1 MRKIEKIMISNNT
14 MEKKDFFAP
23 LTLGLGAT
31 RRAAMMLLMMLLTSV
46 TAWADVQTVTYTI
59 GYKSGSGYYL
69 TGDDGTQSAYFKP
82 TTDNLS
88 EVTLSL
94 GSDVTIR
101 IANPHNQRLN
111 ISTFQESAAAAYGFQ
126 RSFDTDIDVT
136 VTSASRYVAY
146 MKLIGSGYIN
156 NKQVQIPQEVHN
168 DQHSCMM
175 EWRTVYGVDI
185 VGGVGKFVITYSTTQ
200 YAYKLHYMVDGS
212 EVSGH
217 GNPAFYESATGATLT
232 NLSKT
237 GYDFDGWYDNDGY
250 TGSVISSIAAGTIGE
265 KTLYARWSLITYSIS
280 YVLNEGTNP
289 SNART
294 SYTIETPAFDLPTPS
309 RNGYYFR
316 GWFEDADFA
325 GRAVTQIKKG
335 STGNRTF
342 YAKWEEWEAQGNG
355 TRWNP
360 YKISSEADLRAL
372 ATKVN
377 GGDRCQGVYYQQTC
391 DITITG
397 GDWTPI
403 GTSDN
408 YFVGNYDGGNYTI
421 SGINI
426 NSTSM
431 CQGLFG
437 KVHGTTNQQRGF
449 IQNIIL
455 ENSTIVGG
463 SRTGGIVGAVGN
475 AHVHNCHVRSS
486 VTVQAGADSQGRFGG
501 VVGSFQNGTVK
512 GCTSMAT
519 VNIGGHSS
527 ISNLG
532 GVIGYMQQLTYTATA
547 TNCYSYGM
555 KPIGDQAPSPYSGTA
570 TNVER
575 VYRMR
580 CTDGS
585 VSLPDEVNATDGF
598 YYDGKGY
605 YKKGASIPLTITIGE
620 PPVGYDLVV
629 THTGNNVIMPNEDG
643 EYVYTVGTVNK
654 AFTATT
660 HVSPLLGWTSS
671 YTPDGTTNP
680 YIISTTDGWNLLCDC
695 LAEENNTTWNRF
707 SGKTIRLDDDIDVIR
722 MAGSSH
728 HDFCGTFDGNGHT
741 LNVNYGTADDPV
753 AEDNAAPFRNVENG
767 CVIKNL
773 HVAGDIYT
781 SGKYA
786 AGIAGTQYGT
796 VNMENCR
803 VSATIHSL
811 TAGDGTHGGFVGR
824 NANGNGSSITID
836 GCVFDGK
843 LLTCGTTATTDC
855 SGFVGYKS
863 NNRTVSITNS
873 LYAPANLADGE
884 MEIATGA
891 TFVRNGTAGTNC
903 YYTRTLGDAQGNA
916 ASSSAT
922 LPANIGTAGTA
933 YSVSGITP
941 YTHGIAYDN
950 RYYMTPEAL
959 SFVDNTA
966 NDVAA
971 IDGYFATV
979 TLQGRTLW
987 KDGDWNTLCLPFNVT
1002 IANSPLAGAD
1012 ARALS
1017 SASLENE
1024 VLTLNFTE
1032 ENGVTEL
1039 VAGTPYLIKWAK
1051 ANDYVDDNAH
1061 NIVNPVFSSVV
1072 INSTTH
1078 DFTST
1083 DDKVSFKGTYS
1094 PIVWDT
1100 ENKSILFVGENNTL
1114 YYPKSGAFVNACRAY
1129 FDLGSASAR
1138 EFVMNFDGENEVT
1151 SLPQPLQKEGSQADA
1166 WYTLDGRK
1174 LNGKPTMKGLYIHN
1188 GKKVI
1193 IK

>member
-1 MRKIEKIMISNNT
+1 
-14 MEKKDFFAP
+14 
-23 LTLGLGAT
+23 
-31 RRAAMMLLMMLLTSV
+31 MMLVVMLLTTAS
-46 TAWADVQTVTYTI
+46 AWADVQTVTYTI

-146 MKLIGSGYIN
+146 MKLIGSGHIN

-175 EWRTVYGVDI
+175 EWRTVYGVDN

-355 TRWNP
+355 TKWNP

-403 GTSDN
+403 GTSEN

-426 NSTSM
+426 NSTSKY
-431 CQGLFG
+431 QGLFG
-437 KVHGTTNQQRGF
+437 KVHGTTNQQWGF

-486 VTVQAGADSQGRFGG
+486 VTVQAGANSQRRFGG

-519 VNIGGHSS
+519 VNDGGKSN
-527 ISNLG
+527 ISYIG
-532 GVIGYMQQLTYTATA
+532 GVIGYMQQVEDFTATA

-555 KPIGDQAPSPYSGTA
+555 DPIGKKTSGTV

-575 VYRMR
+575 VRAML
-580 CTDGS
+580 CEDGS
-585 VSLPDEVNATDGF
+585 VSLPDEVSATDGF
-598 YYDGKGY
+598 YHDGIGY
-605 YKKGASIPLTITIGE
+605 YKTGVTVPLTLTNGE

-629 THTGNNVIMPNEDG
+629 KAGNTVLTPNEDG
-643 EYVYTVGTVNK
+643 EYSYTVEGTYSK
-654 AFTATT
+654 KFTATT

-680 YIISTTDGWNLLCDC
+680 YVISTTDGWNLLCDC

-707 SGKTIRLDDDIDVIR
+707 SGKTVRLDDDIDVIR
-722 MAGSSH
+722 MTGSSH

-741 LNVNYGTADDPV
+741 LNVNYGTADEPID
-753 AEDNAAPFRNVENG
+753 EDNAAPFRNVENG

-781 SGKYA
+781 SKKYA
-786 AGIAGTQYGT
+786 AGIAGTQFGT
-796 VNMENCR
+796 VSIENCR
-803 VSATIHSL
+803 VSTAIHSL
-811 TAGDGTHGGFVGR
+811 TNGDGTHGGFVGR
-824 NANGNGSSITID
+824 NGNGNGSSITID

-884 MEIATGA
+884 TEIATGA
-891 TFVRNGTAGTNC
+891 TFVRNGSAGDNC
-903 YYTRTLGDAQGNA
+903 YYTRLLGTAQGQA
-916 ASSSAT
+916 PFIYTA
-922 LPANIGTAGTA
+922 LPDGIGTEGKT
-933 YSVSGITP
+933 YNVSGITAYQNGLSYGGKY
-941 YTHGIAYDN
+941 YTMPLATH
-950 RYYMTPEAL
+950 TL
-959 SFVDNTA
+959 TA
-966 NDVAA
+966 NAHDGNYWTTFYCGTKGYQIDDAENACAYTATCASNTLTLHKLGKVIPAGTAVIVVGADSEISMTASTAA
-971 IDGYFATV
+971 AEYTV
-979 TLQGRTLW
+979 SNDLQGVDAATPTATLG
-987 KDGDWNTLCLPFNVT
+987 DGTFYVLGNK
-1002 IANSPLAGAD
+1002 NSHFGFHKYEGTTMPARKAYLLVNGGA
-1012 ARALS
+1012 ARAYGLTMVF
-1017 SASLENE
+1017 EETTEIREVNGVNE
-1024 VLTLNFTE
+1024 VKEVNDDSWFDML
-1032 ENGVTEL
+1032 GRK
-1039 VAGTPYLIKWAK
+1039 VAGKPKK
-1051 ANDYVDDNAH
+1051 A
-1061 NIVNPVFSSVV
+1061 
-1072 INSTTH
+1072 
-1078 DFTST
+1078 
-1083 DDKVSFKGTYS
+1083 
-1094 PIVWDT
+1094 
-1100 ENKSILFVGENNTL
+1100 
-1114 YYPKSGAFVNACRAY
+1114 
-1129 FDLGSASAR
+1129 
-1138 EFVMNFDGENEVT
+1138 
-1151 SLPQPLQKEGSQADA
+1151 
-1166 WYTLDGRK
+1166 
-1174 LNGKPTMKGLYIHN
+1174 GLYIHN
-1188 GKKVI
+1188 GRKTVI
-1193 IK
+1193 K